1 MQLKPMK
8 SESKSSTNK
17 AVRGPPQYARRCKL
31 TFDLLTLKVVP
42 SSHVW
47 RGLYICAN
55 FSK

>member
-31 TFDLLTLKVVP
+31 TFDLESGVP